1 MGEGNKSGEGSKVW
15 QVEVIELRRVPVV
28 YRVAAATADEAVS
41 KAERGDTL
49 EEEGGE
55 RYEVQERYCYEGATL
70 VAGEGGDR

>member
-1 MGEGNKSGEGSKVW
+1 MNDYSETGEGSKVW
-15 QVEVIELRRVPVV
+15 QVEVVELRRVPVV

-55 RYEVQERYCYEGATL
+55 RYEVQERYCYEGATE
-70 VAGEGGDR
+70 VQG